1 MLGRMRHISPTRRS
15 LCDMTAGQRV
25 LASQCNAD
33 SGGVRLLRLAA
44 ACVRTLSQ
52 AMMLAIVILGNVLPL
67 VSWSGEEQ

>member
-1 MLGRMRHISPTRRS
+1 MRHFFPTRRS

-25 LASQCNAD
+25 WLVNAMQTVEVCVSCVLPLLAY
-33 SGGVRLLRLAA
+33 V
-44 ACVRTLSQ
+44 TLSQ